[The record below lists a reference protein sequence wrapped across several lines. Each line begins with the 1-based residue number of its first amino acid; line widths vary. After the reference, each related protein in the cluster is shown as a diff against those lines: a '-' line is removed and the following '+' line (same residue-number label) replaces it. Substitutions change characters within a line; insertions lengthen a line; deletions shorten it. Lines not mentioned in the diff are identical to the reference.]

1 MFNLFNEINRLRQL
15 QHAKIHGIPDKP
27 KHHNPKVQQVDGIP
41 FETKAEQEHTFILR
55 RFSNHSLMFGRR
67 LSKRKG
73 QYHRPGGG
81 FAGHTIRGV

>member
-15 QHAKIHGIPDKP
+15 QHDKIHGISDKP
-27 KHHNPKVQQVDGIP
+27 KHHNPKVQQVDGMPYEIN
-41 FETKAEQEHTFILR
+41 AQQESMAMSSSFH
-55 RFSNHSLMFGRR
+55 NHSLMFGRR

-81 FAGHTIRGV
+81 FAGCVIKGG